1 MFSRF
6 PVRYLIPNTIT
17 AATIVL
23 ACVAIVLG
31 HDGLHELAA
40 WLIVWCVLLDRTDG
54 FAARLSNAY
63 SEFGGQL
70 DSLADFLA
78 FCVAPGLLVYFL
90 LADDL
95 RYRRLFDRPVYKEI
109 LIVSTLVYVVSGAA
123 RLARFNVT
131 SAQVGPDRFEGL
143 SSTFAGFIVATFLL
157 SGERHS
163 WPPDVMATLLLVL
176 ALCAVF
182 MISNLSLPKS
192 LTSHQRRLFPLLVLV
207 HVLAFG
213 LGILRLFP
221 EVLLIL
227 ALAYPILGF
236 TIGARLNRG
245 MKTAVARAESR
256 SQ

>member
-17 AATIVL
+17 TLNIVL
-23 ACVAIVLG
+23 ACAAIVLA
-31 HDGLHELAA
+31 HDGLYEWAA

-54 FAARLSNAY
+54 AAARLANAY

-70 DSLADFLA
+70 DTLADFLA
-78 FCVAPGLLVYFL
+78 FCVTPGLLVYFL
-90 LADDL
+90 LAYDL
-95 RYRRLFDRPVYKEI
+95 RYRQLFERPVYKAI

-131 SAQVGPDRFEGL
+131 TAQVGPDRFEGL

-157 SGERHS
+157 SGEHHS
-163 WPPDVMATLLLVL
+163 WPLDVMAGMPLLLL
-176 ALCAVF
+176 LCAVF

-192 LTSHQRRLFPLLVLV
+192 LSSNQRRVFPLLVIV

-221 EVLLIL
+221 VVLLIL

-236 TIGARLNRG
+236 SMGARLVRG
-245 MKTAVARAESR
+245 VKTAAPHDES
-256 SQ
+256 